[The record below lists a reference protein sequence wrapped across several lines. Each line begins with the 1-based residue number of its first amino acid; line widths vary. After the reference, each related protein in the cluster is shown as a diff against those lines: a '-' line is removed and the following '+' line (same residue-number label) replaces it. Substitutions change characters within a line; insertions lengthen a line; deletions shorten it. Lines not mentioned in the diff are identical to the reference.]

1 MVCGR
6 LKLLVN
12 CQELLAQVRFAG
24 GEMFSK
30 PLHGNRPM
38 LKTAFGEDWHFKS
51 RDRSHASGNNLPFQ
65 RIEPLLIVI
74 RQRDEWDSLRHLDD
88 VWPREGAKTFEM
100 IMFCRRI
107 SARVG
112 AAETSTVGKRMF
124 YPPDS

>member
-1 MVCGR
+1 MDQAGSERGDATESRHPAREQVLGRWRSMGRMGVMGRMICGR
-6 LKLLVN
+6 LKSLVN

-24 GEMFSK
+24 GKMFSK

-74 RQRDEWDSLRHLDD
+74 RQRDEWDSLRHLD
-88 VWPREGAKTFEM
+88 
-100 IMFCRRI
+100 
-107 SARVG
+107 
-112 AAETSTVGKRMF
+112 
-124 YPPDS
+124 